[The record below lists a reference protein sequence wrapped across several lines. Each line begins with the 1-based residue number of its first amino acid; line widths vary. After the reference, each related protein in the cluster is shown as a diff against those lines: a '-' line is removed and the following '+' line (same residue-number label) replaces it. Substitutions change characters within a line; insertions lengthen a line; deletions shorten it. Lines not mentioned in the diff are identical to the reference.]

1 MLRDQHKLN
10 SDHQLK
16 IRQLENDLD
25 EQRRENNVLKMEL
38 ELREAKYRAQTESLK
53 IQLMR
58 DAETKLAQ
66 RLEEQHAKHIQ
77 IEQEINEL
85 HRRKLVDSEEKHEQ
99 IVAHERYEHE
109 NRVQVLI
116 NKLDQMKNEMEHIQS
131 TTNAER
137 QDLAKKLQDV
147 FETTL
152 FKGSTKTNFQKNEIL
167 NPPSSLSSTTI
178 NQMKLQIS
186 DSQVKAKP
194 TEFLPALPLTNNDH
208 PTNMST
214 IRS

>member
-1 MLRDQHKLN
+1 
-10 SDHQLK
+10 
-16 IRQLENDLD
+16 
-25 EQRRENNVLKMEL
+25 
-38 ELREAKYRAQTESLK
+38 
-53 IQLMR
+53 
-58 DAETKLAQ
+58 
-66 RLEEQHAKHIQ
+66 
-77 IEQEINEL
+77 EL

-152 FKGSTKTNFQKNEIL
+152 FKGSTKANFQ
-167 NPPSSLSSTTI
+167 
-178 NQMKLQIS
+178 Q
-186 DSQVKAKP
+186 
-194 TEFLPALPLTNNDH
+194 
-208 PTNMST
+208 
-214 IRS
+214 